1 MAYVIAYRCL
11 RVWWFLRR
19 PATQSAHV
27 AVWHDGGLLL
37 IRNSY
42 KSGETVPSGALKRH
56 ETALEAARREL
67 EEEVGVTA
75 NTSDLAIACELSV
88 HYDYKRETAH
98 FFELQCTAAPA
109 IAVDRREVIWA
120 GFCPEDELAARP
132 LVPHLRAYLE
142 QRLGLAARD
151 HPASGEHEARSQ

>member
-1 MAYVIAYRCL
+1 V
-11 RVWWFLRR
+11 
-19 PATQSAHV
+19 TESAHV

-56 ETALEAARREL
+56 ESALEAAQREL
-67 EEEVGVTA
+67 WEEVGVEASTR
-75 NTSDLAIACELSV
+75 DLAFACELIV
-88 HYDYKRETAH
+88 PYDHKRDTAH

-120 GFCPEDELAARP
+120 AFCPEDELATHP

-142 QRLGLAARD
+142 RRRLRLGASD
-151 HPASGEHEARSQ
+151 HPASGEDEARSQ